1 MTFYTERI
9 YSEAFDNG
17 VNYAIQRMFGSGRIA
32 KKKAKQAQAAELEAQ
47 KAAEK
52 AAFKQ
57 GKQEY
62 DLIKKKA
69 REERRAAEAANP
81 QPAQPKTVSP
91 GVQRRKLGAQAS
103 AASHSYQKAAIAALD
118 AKDAA
123 RDAIGTSAY
132 GELANKYSQLRA
144 IADEKQ
150 ENLQAIRG
158 KKKEVTTQMRNAVKE
173 AEQAESQRRLA
184 IAADRARKREEKRQ
198 AKLKA
203 KNEAR
208 APERQ
213 AYLQN
218 IHDNGAWTPKPIED
232 PAPTVPKNP
241 VRAARK
247 EHGRLDVTP
256 EEIAAADK
264 RVNGPLYD
272 NNSTGTTTTTSTP
285 QSTQTTTQSTTTNKT
300 NVGGSNGSRGGRTT
314 TKSKP
319 AAPTVTKGGLMNW
332 IKTNPYKSAGIAAA
346 GLGALGYG
354 GYKFATRGR
363 EDEE

>member
-123 RDAIGTSAY
+123 QNAIGTSAY

-150 ENLQAIRG
+150 ENYQAIKN
-158 KKKEVTTQMRNAVKE
+158 KKKEVTTQMRDAVKE
-173 AEQAESQRRLA
+173 AEQAESQRRMA

-198 AKLKA
+198 TKLKA

-218 IHDNGAWTPKPIED
+218 IHDNGAWTPKPIDD

-264 RVNGPLYD
+264 RVNGPLYES
-272 NNSTGTTTTTSTP
+272 NTGTGTTTTTS
-285 QSTQTTTQSTTTNKT
+285 QSTPTGKT
-300 NVGGSNGSRGGRTT
+300 NVGGSNGSKGGRTT

-319 AAPTVTKGGLMNW
+319 KPSTPAAKGGLMNW

-363 EDEE
+363 DDEE